1 MHRIFFQPAGSY
13 MAFAV
18 ALIIFLAALTQ
29 TVTGFG
35 SALVSMALLTQ
46 ILGIQVAAPLV
57 ALMAG
62 TIELVLLVRY
72 RQALKLS
79 AVWRI
84 AVASVVGIPLG
95 LWALRSVSE
104 RVVLAVLGL
113 VIIGYAVYALASPR
127 LPEIKQPGW
136 AFGFG
141 FLAGLLGGAYNVSG
155 PPAILYGSS
164 QRWSPA
170 EFKSN
175 LQGFFLLNDAL
186 VIAGHALSSH
196 LTPIVWGNF
205 CIAVPAIALGLV
217 AGLVLERFINPA
229 VFRRMVLGLLILVG
243 LRLLF

>member
-1 MHRIFFQPAGSY
+1 MT
-13 MAFAV
+13 FAV
-18 ALIIFLAALTQ
+18 ALIIFLAVLTQ
-29 TVTGFG
+29 AVTGFG

-46 ILGIQVAAPLV
+46 VLGIQVAAPLV

-62 TIELVLLVRY
+62 TIEFILLVRY

-95 LWALRSVSE
+95 ILALRHVSE
-104 RVVLAVLGL
+104 RIVLAVLGL
-113 VIIGYAVYALASPR
+113 VIVGYAVYALTNPR
-127 LPEIKQPGW
+127 LPELKQPGW

-186 VIAGHALSSH
+186 VIAGHAWSSH
-196 LTPIVWGNF
+196 LTPAVWENF
-205 CIAVPAIALGLV
+205 RIAVAAIALGLV
-217 AGLVLERFINPA
+217 AGSALERFINPV
-229 VFRRMVLGLLILVG
+229 VFRRMVLWLLVLVG
-243 LRLLF
+243 VRLMF

>member
-1 MHRIFFQPAGSY
+1 MT
-13 MAFAV
+13 FAV
-18 ALIIFLAALTQ
+18 ALIIFLAVLTQ
-29 TVTGFG
+29 AVTGFG

-46 ILGIQVAAPLV
+46 VLGIQVAAPLV

-62 TIELVLLVRY
+62 TIEFILLVRY
-72 RQALKLS
+72 RQAFKLS

-95 LWALRSVSE
+95 ILALRHVSE
-104 RVVLAVLGL
+104 RIVLAVLGL
-113 VIIGYAVYALASPR
+113 VIVGYAVYALTNSR
-127 LPEIKQPGW
+127 LPELKQPGW

-186 VIAGHALSSH
+186 VIAGHAWSSH
-196 LTPIVWGNF
+196 LTPAVWENF
-205 CIAVPAIALGLV
+205 RIAVAAIALGLV
-217 AGLVLERFINPA
+217 AGSALERFINPV
-229 VFRRMVLGLLILVG
+229 VFRRIVLWLLVLVG
-243 LRLLF
+243 VRLMF

>member
-1 MHRIFFQPAGSY
+1 MTLV
-13 MAFAV
+13 V
-18 ALIIFLAALTQ
+18 ALIIFLAVLTQ

-46 ILGIQVAAPLV
+46 IVGIQVAAPVV

-62 TIELVLLVRY
+62 TIELILLVRY
-72 RQALKLS
+72 RQALRLS

-84 AVASVVGIPLG
+84 AIASVVGIPLG
-95 LWALRSVSE
+95 ILALRQVNE
-104 RVVLAVLGL
+104 KVVLTILGL
-113 VIIGYAVYALASPR
+113 VILGYAVYALTNPR
-127 LPEIKQPGW
+127 LPELKQPAW

-164 QRWSPA
+164 QRWSTA

-186 VIAGHALSSH
+186 VIAGHAWSNH
-196 LTPIVWGNF
+196 LTPAVWENF
-205 CIAVPAIALGLV
+205 RIAVPAIALGLV

-229 VFRRMVLGLLILVG
+229 VFRRMVLWLLILMGV
-243 LRLLF
+243 RLMF

>member
-1 MHRIFFQPAGSY
+1 MT
-13 MAFAV
+13 FAV
-18 ALIIFLAALTQ
+18 ALIIFLAVLTQ
-29 TVTGFG
+29 AVTGFG

-46 ILGIQVAAPLV
+46 VLGIQVAAPLV

-62 TIELVLLVRY
+62 TIEFILLVRY
-72 RQALKLS
+72 RQAFKLS

-95 LWALRSVSE
+95 ILALRHVSE
-104 RVVLAVLGL
+104 RIVLAVLGL
-113 VIIGYAVYALASPR
+113 VIVGYAVYALTNPR
-127 LPEIKQPGW
+127 LPELKQPGW

-186 VIAGHALSSH
+186 VIAGHAWSGH
-196 LTPIVWGNF
+196 LTPAVWENF
-205 CIAVPAIALGLV
+205 RIAVAAIALGLV
-217 AGLVLERFINPA
+217 AGSALERFINPV
-229 VFRRMVLGLLILVG
+229 VFRRIVLWLLVLVG
-243 LRLLF
+243 VRLMF

>member
-1 MHRIFFQPAGSY
+1 MTLV
-13 MAFAV
+13 V
-18 ALIIFLAALTQ
+18 ALIIFLAVLTQ

-46 ILGIQVAAPLV
+46 IVGIQVAAPLV

-62 TIELVLLVRY
+62 TIELILLVRY
-72 RQALKLS
+72 RQALRLS

-95 LWALRSVSE
+95 ILALRQVNE
-104 RVVLAVLGL
+104 RVVLTLLGL
-113 VIIGYAVYALASPR
+113 VILGYAVYALTNPR
-127 LPEIKQPGW
+127 LPELKQPGW

-164 QRWSPA
+164 QRWSAA

-186 VIAGHALSSH
+186 VIAGHAWSSH
-196 LTPIVWGNF
+196 LTPAVWENF
-205 CIAVPAIALGLV
+205 RIAVPAIALGLV

-229 VFRRMVLGLLILVG
+229 VFRRMVLWLLILMG
-243 LRLLF
+243 ARLIF